1 MIWSATIY
9 GVPRTKKNSAQIV
22 RAGFRPR
29 LIPSAA
35 FRAWNKQAQLQ
46 LAVLRKNLGD
56 PIDFA
61 INCRAMFYRE
71 ALRGDAVG
79 FYQAIADALE
89 EGGIVLDDKYIVSWD
104 GSRMLKDAVNPRIE
118 IVLEA
123 AKW

>member
-1 MIWSATIY
+1 MLWQATIQ

-35 FRAWNKQAQLQ
+35 FRAWNRLAQTQ
-46 LAVLRKNLGD
+46 LMRLRPAS
-56 PIDFA
+56 PIEGGL
-61 INCRAMFYRE
+61 NCRALFYRE

-89 EGGIVLDDKYIVSWD
+89 EARIIVNDKQLISWD
-104 GSRMLKDAVNPRIE
+104 GSRLLKDAINPRIE
-118 IVLEA
+118 VILEA
-123 AKW
+123 AKF